1 MRPGAPVRQRRCS
14 AAAVAQCAPSSQS
27 ARLQWASPSGRLR
40 ASVRTELRAAD
51 TPPQTP
57 SDASSARLQ
66 QDARGKE
73 RACGTAE
80 HFSGEHRPA
89 FKWWVGARLV
99 FWGGWG
105 FGLTGWRLGP
115 GLCWNTVC
123 FCVSATTEVW
133 WRINTQSLYTRVYFC
148 TDGVLHLFKT
158 ARGFMAQ
165 SITLSNVKPIEVS
178 CPGDCFQREK
188 RASQFWGKYDRIFVV
203 WVKMLTGTLFTH
215 RLILH
220 SLSLSLTFRD

>member
-1 MRPGAPVRQRRCS
+1 MVLNDFDLNKRVINVPRDTSVTHNIKHIVTRMRPGAPVGQRRCS

-57 SDASSARLQ
+57 SDASSARPQ

-89 FKWWVGARLV
+89 FKWWVRASERGL
-99 FWGGWG
+99 FWGEWVRSHRLAARTRTLLEYCVFLCQCDHG
-105 FGLTGWRLGP
+105 GLVEDKHTITLYP
-115 GLCWNTVC
+115 CL
-123 FCVSATTEVW
+123 SLHW
-133 WRINTQSLYTRVYFC
+133 WSSPPLSDCTRV
-148 TDGVLHLFKT
+148 HP
-158 ARGFMAQ
+158 
-165 SITLSNVKPIEVS
+165 S
-178 CPGDCFQREK
+178 
-188 RASQFWGKYDRIFVV
+188 
-203 WVKMLTGTLFTH
+203 H
-215 RLILH
+215 
-220 SLSLSLTFRD
+220 